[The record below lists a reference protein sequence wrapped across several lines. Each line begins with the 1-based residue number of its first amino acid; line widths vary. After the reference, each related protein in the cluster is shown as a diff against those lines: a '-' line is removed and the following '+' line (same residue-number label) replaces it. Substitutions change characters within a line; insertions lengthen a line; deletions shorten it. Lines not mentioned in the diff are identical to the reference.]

1 MSSKEATNPE
11 MVTIEVDG
19 VEIQA
24 PKGSMLIEATDSA
37 DISVPR
43 FCYHKK
49 LSVAANCRMCLV
61 EVERAPKPLP
71 ACATPVA
78 DGMKVF
84 TKSERAIAAQRG
96 VMEFLLINHPLDCPI
111 CDQGGECELQDL
123 ALGYGRG
130 ISRFTERKRVVQ
142 DENLGPLISTDMTR
156 CIHCTRCVRFLEE
169 VAGQPELGGMG
180 RGEHTLISTY
190 VEQGVHSEMSGNI
203 IDLCPVGALTSKPF
217 RFTARAWELLSHPS
231 VAPHDCVG
239 SNVHL
244 HHRRGKVMR
253 VVPDDNEQI
262 NEVWLSDRD
271 RFSYQGIYAEDRL
284 ASPMVKRDG
293 AWEEV
298 DWEQA
303 LEAAVKGLKG
313 AVTDHGADQIG
324 WLVSPSATA
333 EEMFLAGK
341 LARALGGRNIDAR
354 LREGDTSDQD
364 LMPAFPSLGQ
374 PVADLEQ
381 ADAVLLVGSN
391 PRNDQPIVNHRLRKA
406 ALRGSR
412 IQYLNPRRFEFNYPV
427 AGQRVVSAKHLVD
440 ELAAVA
446 KAALDLAS
454 EPAPEGLDGLLG
466 EARPGDEHR
475 ALAESLKQADA
486 PAVLL
491 GNLAG
496 AHPEA
501 AALRALG
508 QLVAD
513 ATGARLGMLTEGS
526 NTAGAWLSGAVP
538 HRQAGGKP
546 EAQPG
551 LTARAMLEDPLE
563 AYVLLGVEPEMDCW
577 DGRQAREAMERAGL
591 VVALTPYVTDAMREY
606 ADVLLPVATFG
617 ETSGTFVNAE
627 GRWQSFAGV
636 GHPVGEARP
645 AWKVLRVMGN
655 LFDIEGFE
663 YEASDQIAAE
673 VKSLAGETG
682 PNGRVEWR
690 APARKGFNGALL
702 RTGSVPLYAVDS
714 LVRRAKALQG
724 TTQAAERFVRVAP
737 ALAAKLGVEEGEHV
751 HVRQG
756 GSSVQLAL
764 AVDDSLADDTVWV
777 PAAIAETADL
787 GPMFGDIEIERA

>member
-1 MSSKEATNPE
+1 MSSKEASNPE

-19 VEIQA
+19 VELQA
-24 PKGSMLIEATDSA
+24 PKGSMLIEATDNA

-84 TKSERAIAAQRG
+84 TKSERAVAAQRG

-244 HHRRGKVMR
+244 HHRRGTVMR

-284 ASPMVKRDG
+284 TSPMVKRDG

-298 DWEQA
+298 DWEKA

-313 AVTDHGADQIG
+313 TVTDHGAAQLG

-374 PVADLEQ
+374 SVADLEG

-412 IQYLNPRRFEFNYPV
+412 IHYLNPRRFEFNYPV
-427 AGQRVVSAKHLVD
+427 AGQSVVSAKDLVN

-446 KAALDLAS
+446 KVALGLAS
-454 EPAPEGLDGLLG
+454 KSAPEGFDVLLG
-466 EARPGDEHR
+466 GAQPGDEHR
-475 ALAESLKQADA
+475 ALAEALKDADA

-508 QLVAD
+508 QVIAD

-538 HRQAGGKP
+538 HRQAGGKA

-551 LTARAMLEDPLE
+551 LAARAMLEEPLK
-563 AYVLLGVEPEMDCW
+563 AYVLLGVEPELDCW

-655 LFDIEGFE
+655 LFDVEGFE

-690 APARKGFNGALL
+690 APARKRFNGGLL
-702 RTGSVPLYAVDS
+702 RTGGVPVYAADS

-724 TTQAAERFVRVAP
+724 TTQAAERFVMVAP
-737 ALAAKLGVEEGEHV
+737 ALAEKLGVTEGQHV